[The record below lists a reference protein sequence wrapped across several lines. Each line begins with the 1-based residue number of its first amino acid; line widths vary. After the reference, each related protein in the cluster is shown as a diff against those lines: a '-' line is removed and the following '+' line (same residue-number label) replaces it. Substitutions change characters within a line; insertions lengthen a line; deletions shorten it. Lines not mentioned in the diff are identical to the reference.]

1 MVPNQAILPD
11 TSEIRK
17 DLEYMTARWHELPE
31 PAVFEVRAFKE
42 GAKPQIAKYAPDWMD
57 DAVEWIE
64 SLNEL
69 GFNIYVV
76 RNPIR
81 ETVQGSASDDDI
93 IGSFFLWADCDDE
106 ASTNNVRRFDGP
118 AWSASVKTGSIP
130 SVRVHTYWAL
140 ERPCYDLAE
149 WRQAQQAIAHHF
161 NSDTTVVNP
170 SRIMR
175 VGGTV
180 AHPAQKKRDKGYET
194 ELTAI
199 TTEYSDTRAPISLDQ
214 ARRVFIGNHT
224 PETFKIDTGVQPSL
238 DRERTAIQA
247 LSGNEWNHAVLR
259 LVGSYIRKGL
269 SDGEIHALTDPLT
282 LAGYTVEQTRT
293 EVQDMID
300 RTRANPKFDVEPEQP
315 SKSFDIEPT
324 AENGPAFAIQ
334 SAADFTA
341 DFVAPEYLIDGVVQ
355 RGRLYTLTAPTGSG
369 KTAIMLHAAA
379 CMANGDSVCDRETE
393 GGDVLYMAGENPD
406 DVRARV
412 IATLEQAKI
421 PAAASRLHFI
431 AGTFSLRQYMAQIHS
446 ALERLPNCNLV
457 IIDTLAAYFDGDDA
471 NSNAQMLDFARVC
484 RKITEGPN
492 KPAVIMPAHPVKNAQ
507 KTNLTPMGGSALLNE
522 VDGNL
527 CLWKRETAVEMHWQG
542 KHRGADFEPLNFE
555 LEGVKSERIKDSK
568 GRLMPTVLAKPLME
582 VRALEIAQT
591 SHSIKERLILSIE
604 SSDSLS
610 VTQRC
615 VDVGLLNAKG
625 NAQKSTLVNRL
636 SDLLD
641 EGLAKRILN
650 NWYLTDKGNK
660 AAEIIH
666 QGGSPVDLEA

>member
-42 GAKPQIAKYAPDWMD
+42 GAKPQISKYAPDWMD

-81 ETVQGSASDDDI
+81 EAVQGSASDDDI

-224 PETFKIDTGVQPSL
+224 PDTFKIDTGMQPSL

-315 SKSFDIEPT
+315 EPEAVT
-324 AENGPAFAIQ
+324 PQTIVDFPIDD
-334 SAADFTA
+334 SDTFLADLE
-341 DFVAPEYLIDGVVQ
+341 PLEYLIDGV
-355 RGRLYTLTAPTGSG
+355 LPTGVVYSLTGYTGHG
-369 KTAIMLHAAA
+369 KTTLALQFALSIAQGEEF
-379 CMANGDSVCDRETE
+379 CGRETTQ
-393 GGDVLYMAGENPD
+393 GDVLIMAGENPYNLKWQYAAAIAARGLKRSNIKFVQGHFSLD
-406 DVRARV
+406 QWTDVLKAKLEAMPNIKLIIIDSLQAFFEGDSDNDNTQMVEMARKFRRIGNVSSKPAMMIIAHPSGKTPTKETLVPRGGGGFLNEIDGNLTVWSGDATQQTLHHSQKFRGAGFEPMEWIMQPQQFTHLTDAKGNMLSLPVSRPELVSERAIRENTNEDLLIRYMV
-412 IATLEQAKI
+412 TVGDGKPLSVRELASQERITKYRADQIIATAKDEKLI
-421 PAAASRLHFI
+421 KRYAKK
-431 AGTFSLRQYMAQIHS
+431 Y
-446 ALERLPNCNLV
+446 V
-457 IIDTLAAYFDGDDA
+457 
-471 NSNAQMLDFARVC
+471 
-484 RKITEGPN
+484 ITEG
-492 KPAVIMPAHPVKNAQ
+492 
-507 KTNLTPMGGSALLNE
+507 
-522 VDGNL
+522 
-527 CLWKRETAVEMHWQG
+527 G
-542 KHRGADFEPLNFE
+542 KAF
-555 LEGVKSERIKDSK
+555 LEENY
-568 GRLMPTVLAKPLME
+568 A
-582 VRALEIAQT
+582 
-591 SHSIKERLILSIE
+591 
-604 SSDSLS
+604 
-610 VTQRC
+610 
-615 VDVGLLNAKG
+615 
-625 NAQKSTLVNRL
+625 
-636 SDLLD
+636 
-641 EGLAKRILN
+641 
-650 NWYLTDKGNK
+650 
-660 AAEIIH
+660 
-666 QGGSPVDLEA
+666 